1 LGRIAARLG
10 RAADAKRYAEDASR
24 VKASFNRRF
33 FDPAASVY
41 ATGSQTAQAMPLVL
55 DLVPEEYRA
64 RVLQALVG
72 DVRAHGNGT
81 TAGDVGYRYVL
92 RALADGGRSDVIYDM
107 NHQSDKPGYGY
118 QLARGATSLTEAWDA
133 DPHSSQNHFMLGQ
146 IMEWFYGDL
155 AGLTPDPESPG
166 FKRVRIRPQ
175 PVPGITWARAAYASP
190 RGRVSV
196 AWREEGGTF
205 FLDVEL
211 PPNTSAEVW
220 MPAADERSPREG
232 GAGLSA
238 APGVRLLRRE
248 GGHAVLAIESG
259 HYALSSPLVGAP

>member
-1 LGRIAARLG
+1 
-10 RAADAKRYAEDASR
+10 
-24 VKASFNRRF
+24 
-33 FDPAASVY
+33 
-41 ATGSQTAQAMPLVL
+41 MPLVL
-55 DLVPEEYRA
+55 ELVPEGQRA
-64 RVLQALVG
+64 RVLEALVR

-92 RALADGGRSDVIYDM
+92 RALADAGRSDVIYDM

-133 DPHSSQNHFMLGQ
+133 NPRSSQNHFMLGQ

-155 AGLTPDPESPG
+155 AGLAPDPDFAG

-196 AWREEGGTF
+196 AWREEGDRF
-205 FLDVEL
+205 LLDVEL
-211 PPNTSAEVW
+211 PPNTQAQVW
-220 MPAADERSPREG
+220 MPAADQSSLREG
-232 GAGLSA
+232 GVVLSA
-238 APGVRLLRRE
+238 APGVRLLRQDDGRV
-248 GGHAVLAIESG
+248 VLAIESG
-259 HYALSSPLVGAP
+259 HYAFSSSRSGPPR

>member
-1 LGRIAARLG
+1 
-10 RAADAKRYAEDASR
+10 
-24 VKASFNRRF
+24 
-33 FDPAASVY
+33 
-41 ATGSQTAQAMPLVL
+41 
-55 DLVPEEYRA
+55 
-64 RVLQALVG
+64 
-72 DVRAHGNGT
+72 VRAHGDGT

-133 DPHSSQNHFMLGQ
+133 NPRSSQNHFMLGQ

-155 AGLTPDPESPG
+155 AGLAPDPDSPG
-166 FKRVRIRPQ
+166 FARVRIRPQ
-175 PVPGITWARAAYASP
+175 PVPGITWARASYASP

-220 MPAADERSPREG
+220 VPAADGRSVREG
-232 GAGLSA
+232 GGALDA

-248 GGHAVLAIESG
+248 GERTVLAIESG
-259 HYALSSPLVGAP
+259 HYALSAPLVRARYPPEVGGRDDERGRSRER